1 MTKKVLII
9 EDEQDM
15 QDLIKIYIARLGLD
29 VEIHSSYTGEDGVK
43 AYKKMWGKG
52 EKPDAVIMDL
62 KLPGIDGV
70 EATKNILKIDKNA
83 AIYGFTAFFDTDW
96 ADDLKNIGAKEIIPR
111 TIGFEGFAKKLK
123 KILQE

>member
-1 MTKKVLII
+1 
-9 EDEQDM
+9 
-15 QDLIKIYIARLGLD
+15 
-29 VEIHSSYTGEDGVK
+29 
-43 AYKKMWGKG
+43 
-52 EKPDAVIMDL
+52 MDL